1 MGQTITLK
9 AKDGHSLAAYR
20 ADPAGKAKGALVV
33 IQEIFGVNHHIR
45 NVCDRFA
52 ALGYVAVAPAL
63 FDRTQKGVEL
73 GYDAAGIAQGREL
86 IGKVPYEAVL
96 IDTQAAIDYA
106 KQLRVGKV
114 GIVGYCLG
122 GSVAFSAATKLDG
135 IAAAV
140 GYYGGRVAAV
150 ANDKPKVPTI
160 LHFGDKD
167 ANIPM
172 TDVEKIKTAR
182 PETPVYVYAAGH
194 GFVCDERG
202 SYDEAATKVAL
213 GRTLE
218 HFAKYVG

>member
-9 AKDGHSLAAYR
+9 AKDGHSFSAYR
-20 ADPAGKAKGALVV
+20 ADPAGAAKGALVV

-63 FDRTQKGVEL
+63 FDRAQRGVEL
-73 GYDAAGIAQGREL
+73 GYDQASMTAGREL
-86 IGKVPYEAVL
+86 IGKVPWDGILA
-96 IDTQAAIDYA
+96 DTQAAIDYA
-106 KQLRVGKV
+106 KEFGKV

-122 GSVAFSAATKLDG
+122 GSVAFLAATRLDG

-140 GYYGGRVAAV
+140 GYYGGRVAAS
-150 ANDKPKVPTI
+150 ADEKPKVPTI

-167 ANIPM
+167 QGIPM
-172 TDVEKIKTAR
+172 SDVEKIKAAR
-182 PETPVYVYAAGH
+182 PDVPIYIYAAGH
-194 GFVCDERG
+194 GFVCDERP
-202 SYDEAATKVAL
+202 SYDETAAKVAL

-218 HFAKYVG
+218 HFGKYVG